1 MKIQAYQKIFDY
13 LFNEV
18 SENNLGAEKEPVLRK
33 ITDLTELE
41 KMLKET
47 NGINLNLLNSFG
59 IVKEVRAEE
68 WKYENGL
75 KYIICEIDY
84 SKSENSDEIQTIEK
98 KILTANFLTNPILM
112 LDLVK
117 NRVAPEQFL
126 ASKSTPLNLFPIEE
140 RTLEINEMSIFV
152 NGIYAGC
159 FKEIKNLKTNQL
171 LKEDYLQFCP
181 IENGVGISK
190 NFIKLCGCGE
200 KNLEI
205 LYFKDNP
212 VFADFSGKY
221 TVGMMGFHADSVE
234 DIQKMITII
243 NEEVDAI
250 IKKISSNIKIYSKKN
265 QPKRKIKKQE
275 K

>member
-140 RTLEINEMSIFV
+140 RTLEINEMSVFV

-221 TVGMMGFHADSVE
+221 TVEMMGFHADSVE

>member
-84 SKSENSDEIQTIEK
+84 SKSENSDEIQTIKK

-140 RTLEINEMSIFV
+140 RTLEINEMSVFV

-221 TVGMMGFHADSVE
+221 TVEMMGFHADSVE